1 MKPTFI
7 FIVLYLLLSYAMAY
21 SSNGLIFGF
30 SILMFFFVIISYI
43 VLKVKKFNSI
53 CKLSIDT
60 KDEFLKNEFISLY
73 LLIMFFGIMLAV
85 ITTDLLSIPD
95 SLTALPGFYF
105 LIGLPIHIFAI
116 YEKSELHKFYYNS
129 NCDD

>member
-21 SSNGLIFGF
+21 PSNSYMVGA
-30 SILMFFFVIISYI
+30 SILILLFVIISYT

-73 LLIMFFGIMLAV
+73 LLIMFFGIMLV
-85 ITTDLLSIPD
+85 IIPTDLLPIPD
-95 SLTALPGFYF
+95 TLTALPGV
-105 LIGLPIHIFAI
+105 
-116 YEKSELHKFYYNS
+116 
-129 NCDD
+129 